1 MNETPNSARKVR
13 AWAYLSPHLK
23 ELLARRARDE
33 HDSESE
39 VITKALTMYL
49 TKDVTDESFLLAKM
63 SELARTVAN
72 LDRKI
77 EVGQKLG
84 LEYLQY
90 FFMTV
95 SEFPSDKKELGSLQ
109 TRAAQRTAEL
119 VTLFRR
125 REKRMPRFLETVLGA
140 MLEEELEEKGQA
152 E

>member
-1 MNETPNSARKVR
+1 MNEKQPNSRKVR
-13 AWAYLSPHLK
+13 AWAYLSPHIK
-23 ELLARRARDE
+23 ELLKGRAQDE

-39 VITKALTMYL
+39 IITKALTMYL
-49 TKDVTDESFLLAKM
+49 TKDVTDESLLIAKM
-63 SELARTVAN
+63 SELTRTVGN

-95 SEFPSDKKELGSLQ
+95 PEFPADKKDLGRLQ

-119 VTLFRR
+119 VTLFRQ

-140 MLEEELEEKGQA
+140 MLEEEREGNG
-152 E
+152 